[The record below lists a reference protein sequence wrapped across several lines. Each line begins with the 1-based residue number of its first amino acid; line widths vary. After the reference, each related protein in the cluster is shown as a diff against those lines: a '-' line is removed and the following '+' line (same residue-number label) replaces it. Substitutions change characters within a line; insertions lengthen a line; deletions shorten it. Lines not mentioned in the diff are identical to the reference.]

1 MTTAPF
7 SWYGGKQALAPW
19 LVSLLPSHKVYVEVF
34 GGSGALLFAKA
45 RSRLEIFND
54 LDGGVVHFFRVLR
67 DPVQVKALQ
76 QALQLTPYAREEYY
90 DCLHHWQDATDPI
103 ERARLWYCAVIQTRN
118 NALRAT
124 GWRSTKVP
132 ASNPARAWV
141 HGIAHLTDFV
151 ERLAHVQIDHRDFA
165 QVIAAYDGPE
175 TCFYLDPPYLVETR
189 RKPSCYRQEMRRAD
203 HERLLSCLTEI
214 QGMALLSGYDHPL
227 YQEAL
232 AGWDRLHLDVACP
245 SAVDATIAMTGEY
258 SPAVLRRTEC
268 LWRNPACMR
277 QQRTLFAEIPETSWE
292 VHT

>member
-1 MTTAPF
+1 MTAAPF
-7 SWYGGKQALAPW
+7 SWYSGKQVLAPW
-19 LVSLLPSHKVYVEVF
+19 LASLLPRHEVYVEVF

-54 LDGGVVHFFRVLR
+54 LDGSVVHFFRVLR
-67 DPVQVKALQ
+67 DPEQVKALQ
-76 QALQLTPYAREEYY
+76 HTLQLTPYAREEYY
-90 DCLHHWQDATDPI
+90 DCLHHWQDATDPV
-103 ERARLWYCAVIQTRN
+103 ERARRWYCAVIQTRN
-118 NALRAT
+118 NAL
-124 GWRSTKVP
+124 P

-151 ERLAHVQIDHRDFA
+151 KRLAQVQIDHRDFV
-165 QVIAAYDGPE
+165 QVIRAYDGPQ

-189 RKPSCYRQEMRRAD
+189 RKPSCYQQEMRRAD

-232 AGWDRLHLDVACP
+232 ASWDCLHLDVACP
-245 SAVDATIAMTGEY
+245 SAVDATIAMMGER
-258 SPAVLRRTEC
+258 SPAALQRTEC